1 MKIYTV
7 VEAADDET
15 ILNIYSFK
23 TRGDAEEFILSCA
36 EEEALNW
43 FNSDIAYAPV
53 PSSAYVL
60 HDWKEGATLQHQ
72 SLEHY
77 ILSGGSILF
86 LNKIYES
93 EVPD

>member
-7 VEAADDET
+7 IEADHEV
-15 ILNIYSFK
+15 ILNVYPFK

-36 EEEALNW
+36 EEDAVNW
-43 FNSDIAYAPV
+43 FNNNITWAPV
-53 PSSAYVL
+53 PSGVYVL
-60 HDWKEGATLQHQ
+60 HEWKERAIIRHK

-77 ILSGGSILF
+77 SLSEGSVMF

-93 EVPD
+93 EVPN

>member
-7 VEAADDET
+7 IETNDEM
-15 ILNIYSFK
+15 ILGLYTFK

-60 HDWKEGATLQHQ
+60 HDWKEGATIQHQ

-77 ILSGGSILF
+77 ILSGSSILF
-86 LNKIYES
+86 PNKIYES

>member
-7 VEAADDET
+7 IEANDEK
-15 ILNIYSFK
+15 ILGLYTFK

-53 PSSAYVL
+53 PSGVYVL
-60 HDWKEGATLQHQ
+60 HEWKDRATTQDK
-72 SLEHY
+72 SLECY
-77 ILSGGSILF
+77 SLSEGSILF
-86 LNKIYES
+86 PNKIYES

>member
-7 VEAADDET
+7 IEANDEDT
-15 ILNIYSFK
+15 LNIYSFK

-53 PSSAYVL
+53 PSGAYVL

-72 SLEHY
+72 SLEHF

-86 LNKIYES
+86 PNKIYES

>member
-7 VEAADDET
+7 IEANDEKVLGLYT
-15 ILNIYSFK
+15 FK

-86 LNKIYES
+86 LDKIYES
-93 EVPD
+93 EVLD

>member
-7 VEAADDET
+7 VEADNKT

-60 HDWKEGATLQHQ
+60 HDQKKGATIQHQ

-86 LNKIYES
+86 LNEIYES

>member
-7 VEAADDET
+7 IEADDET

-60 HDWKEGATLQHQ
+60 HDWKEGAALQHQ

-86 LNKIYES
+86 LNEIYES

>member
-7 VEAADDET
+7 IEANDET

-23 TRGDAEEFILSCA
+23 TRGDAEEFIFSCA

-60 HDWKEGATLQHQ
+60 HDWKEGATIQHQ

-77 ILSGGSILF
+77 ILSEGSILF
-86 LNKIYES
+86 PNKIYES

>member
-7 VEAADDET
+7 VEANDEM
-15 ILNIYSFK
+15 ILGLYTFK
-23 TRGDAEEFILSCA
+23 TRGDAEEFIFSCA
-36 EEEALNW
+36 EEDALNW

-53 PSSAYVL
+53 PSGAYVL

-72 SLEHY
+72 SLEY
-77 ILSGGSILF
+77 FILSGGSILF
-86 LNKIYES
+86 FNKIYES

>member
-7 VEAADDET
+7 IEANDEKVLGLYT
-15 ILNIYSFK
+15 FK

-36 EEEALNW
+36 EEDALNW
-43 FNSDIAYAPV
+43 FNHNITWAPV
-53 PSSAYVL
+53 PSGVYVL
-60 HDWKEGATLQHQ
+60 HEWKDRATTQDK
-72 SLEHY
+72 SLECY
-77 ILSGGSILF
+77 ILSEGSILF

>member
-7 VEAADDET
+7 IEANDEKVLGLYT
-15 ILNIYSFK
+15 FK

-36 EEEALNW
+36 EEDALNW

-77 ILSGGSILF
+77 ILSEGSILF
-86 LNKIYES
+86 PNKIYES

>member
-7 VEAADDET
+7 IEANDEKVLGLYT
-15 ILNIYSFK
+15 FK

-36 EEEALNW
+36 EEDALNW

-53 PSSAYVL
+53 PSGAYVL
-60 HDWKEGATLQHQ
+60 HDWKEGATIQHQ
-72 SLEHY
+72 SLEHF

-86 LNKIYES
+86 LDKIYES
-93 EVPD
+93 EMPD

>member
-7 VEAADDET
+7 VEADDEN

-36 EEEALNW
+36 EEDALNW

-60 HDWKEGATLQHQ
+60 HDWKEGATIQHQ

-77 ILSGGSILF
+77 ILSEGSILF
-86 LNKIYES
+86 PNKIYES

>member
-7 VEAADDET
+7 IEADYEV

-23 TRGDAEEFILSCA
+23 TRGDAEEFVLSCA
-36 EEEALNW
+36 EEDALNL
-43 FNSDIAYAPV
+43 FNGNIAYAIV
-53 PSSAYVL
+53 PSGVYVL
-60 HDWKEGATLQHQ
+60 REWKDRAILQHK
-72 SLEHY
+72 SLEGY
-77 ILSGGSILF
+77 GLSEGSVLF

>member
-7 VEAADDET
+7 IETNDEMVLGLYT
-15 ILNIYSFK
+15 FK

-36 EEEALNW
+36 EEDALNW
-43 FNSDIAYAPV
+43 FNHNITWAPV
-53 PSSAYVL
+53 PSGVYVL
-60 HDWKEGATLQHQ
+60 HEWKDRATTQDK
-72 SLEHY
+72 SLECY
-77 ILSGGSILF
+77 ILSEGSILF

>member
-7 VEAADDET
+7 IEADDEM
-15 ILNIYSFK
+15 ILGLYTFK

-36 EEEALNW
+36 EEKALNW

-60 HDWKEGATLQHQ
+60 HEWKDRATFQHK

-77 ILSGGSILF
+77 TLSEGSILF
-86 LNKIYES
+86 PNKIYES

>member
-7 VEAADDET
+7 IETNDEM
-15 ILNIYSFK
+15 ILGLYTFK

-36 EEEALNW
+36 EEDALNW
-43 FNSDIAYAPV
+43 FNHNITWAPV
-53 PSSAYVL
+53 PSGVYVL
-60 HDWKEGATLQHQ
+60 HEWKDRATTQNK
-72 SLEHY
+72 SLECY
-77 ILSGGSILF
+77 ILNEGSVLF